1 MKLCESNLF
10 PSIIAI
16 LSCSNYGLE
25 ESKLLA
31 NNMGGQVEI
40 YHEIYKG

>member
-1 MKLCESNLF
+1 MKLCESNLL

-16 LSCSNYGLE
+16 LLSSNCRLE

-40 YHEIYKG
+40 YHKMYKG